1 MDINVA
7 RHVVRACF
15 RSSQELENLL
25 SLLKGHCSADEYTK
39 YAKAIASAIASIH
52 LEVMNRVIAAYPQL
66 ESEIEV
72 SIAKH
77 GRYL

>member
-1 MDINVA
+1 MDIDVA
-7 RHVVRACF
+7 RHVARACF
-15 RSSQELENLL
+15 RSSGELESQLNLL
-25 SLLKGHCSADEYTK
+25 KAHCSAEEYTT

-52 LEVMNRVIAAYPQL
+52 LEVMNRVTAAHPQL
-66 ESEIEV
+66 ESEIEA